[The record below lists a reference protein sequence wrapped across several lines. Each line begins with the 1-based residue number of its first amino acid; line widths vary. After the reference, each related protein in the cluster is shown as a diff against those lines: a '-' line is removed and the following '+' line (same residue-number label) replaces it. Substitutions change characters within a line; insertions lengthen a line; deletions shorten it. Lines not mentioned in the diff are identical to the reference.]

1 MADAGLRLAVEGEK
15 EFKAALA
22 EIDAAVKT
30 NQKSM
35 KLLTEE
41 IKLNEQGMK
50 DASSGFGSLAEVQER
65 LSVKGKVLADSIE
78 MQTEKVGLL
87 DARVEEARETYGEYD
102 KKTLELKNQ
111 LLDATTVLTK
121 LTAEQEKNRQA
132 MLDAQNSTKEYDDAV
147 AVLEAQLKA
156 NDAELRAMG
165 GGLEELQKEYGETG
179 KSAGSLG
186 KSTEDLGKRYG
197 ETGKSADDLG
207 KSTGDLGKKY
217 GDTGK
222 SADDLARREE
232 NLRKQNENLNA
243 QNAKLSDSIGKQREL
258 IDNLAKA
265 QEVSAARYGEGSKQ
279 AEEYRKRLADATGQ
293 LDKMERELREN
304 EKAIE
309 DNNEAIESGGDAPN
323 AMISGL
329 EKVEQLTGIKIP
341 AGIKDMIGGFD
352 GGTVAVGGIVTALTA
367 VGKKMLDIYN
377 DTLDWANDVT
387 TKSAELDLSTSEYQQ
402 LEYVA
407 AKAGVSV
414 NVFEAAL
421 SKVSK
426 KAGDA
431 EVAQATLTKQIEEQE
446 EAVRKAWV
454 EWDKIDQL
462 ANSGTW
468 SVWEKDWNT
477 AKATYDEAEKALSDL
492 KDQLADATEYWDD
505 LGISLTDTNGAAKS
519 SLDLLLELIDAY
531 AEIPEGIERT
541 AATSEVFGESFR
553 IINPLIQSG
562 SATLRDWMQEWEEIN
577 AGMDEAS
584 MATNNYAA
592 AMKRVF
598 DKIMDVAKKKAMSD
612 WADSGFSIAGGFK
625 AAADMV
631 NAFNDAVKLISGIE
645 PLKVIFGWSSD
656 KKWYENLFGFGSSNI
671 GMLKNLFGFASGT
684 NYAPGGMALVGERGP
699 EIVELPRG
707 SKVYPNGTA
716 PGIGGATVNESN
728 VYNITID
735 ASSVEE
741 FNDIVRIAQTARVG
755 MRRG

>member
-50 DASSGFGSLAEVQER
+50 DASSGFGSLEEVQER

-147 AVLEAQLKA
+147 AALEAQLKA

-186 KSTEDLGKRYG
+186 KSTEDLGKKYG

-341 AGIKDMIGGFD
+341 AGIETMIGGF
-352 GGTVAVGGIVTALTA
+352 GGGALAVGGVVSALGEVA
-367 VGKKMLDIYN
+367 KKMESIWKESIS
-377 DTLDWANDVT
+377 WAKDVT
-387 TKSAELDLSTSEYQQ
+387 TKSAELDLSTEQYQE
-402 LEYVA
+402 LEYIAV
-407 AKAGVSV
+407 KTGTSV
-414 NVFEAAL
+414 DALTGAL
-421 SKVSK
+421 SKISTQAGEAAYQQETLKYKIEAMREEMEKAQKDREYWSEKYVSSGFDE
-426 KAGDA
+426 AFSSQVELA
-431 EVAQATLTKQIEEQE
+431 TQRYQEAQTAIEELTA
-446 EAVRKAWV
+446 EA
-454 EWDKIDQL
+454 
-462 ANSGTW
+462 
-468 SVWEKDWNT
+468 
-477 AKATYDEAEKALSDL
+477 DEATSYFDKF
-492 KDQLADATEYWDD
+492 
-505 LGISLTDTNGAAKS
+505 GISIYDTNGEVKDAM
-519 SLDLLLELIDAY
+519 SLMYELIDAY
-531 AEIPEGIERT
+531 KDVESETIRNYEMSELLGKSYKTLKPFVDEGSESLKRMVQEGRDLNYILAEGQVEALNKAGISLDKYNKKVERINQSS
-541 AATSEVFGESFR
+541 AALRAGTTSWIDKLNIFADQLFELGSNWITKLVM
-553 IINPLIQSG
+553 G
-562 SATLRDWMQEWEEIN
+562 SA
-577 AGMDEAS
+577 
-584 MATNNYAA
+584 Y
-592 AMKRVF
+592 
-598 DKIMDVAKKKAMSD
+598 
-612 WADSGFSIAGGFK
+612 
-625 AAADMV
+625 
-631 NAFNDAVKLISGIE
+631 
-645 PLKVIFGWSSD
+645 
-656 KKWYENLFGFGSSNI
+656 
-671 GMLKNLFGFASGT
+671 ASGT

>member
-78 MQTEKVGLL
+78 IQTEKVGLL

-147 AVLEAQLKA
+147 AALEAQLKA

-165 GGLEELQKEYGETG
+165 GGLEELQKE
-179 KSAGSLG
+179 
-186 KSTEDLGKRYG
+186 
-197 ETGKSADDLG
+197 
-207 KSTGDLGKKY
+207 Y

-367 VGKKMLDIYN
+367 AGKKMLDIYN

-421 SKVSK
+421 SKVSQ

-562 SATLRDWMQEWEEIN
+562 SATLRDWMQEAVEVG
-577 AGMDEAS
+577 AVMDEAS
-584 MATNNYAA
+584 MSTNNYAA
-592 AMKRVF
+592 ANKNVF
-598 DKIMDVAKKKAMSD
+598 NQIMDVSKKKAMSD
-612 WADSGFSIAGGFK
+612 WADSGFSIAGGFE
-625 AAADMV
+625 AAAAMV
-631 NAFNDAVKLISGIE
+631 NTFNDAVKQISGIE

>member
-147 AVLEAQLKA
+147 AALEAQLKA

-165 GGLEELQKEYGETG
+165 GGLEELQAEYGETG

-186 KSTEDLGKRYG
+186 KSTEDLGEKYG

-293 LDKMERELREN
+293 LDRMERELREN
-304 EKAIE
+304 EQAIE

-323 AMISGL
+323 GMIAGL

-341 AGIKDMIGGFD
+341 AGIETMIGGF
-352 GGTVAVGGIVTALTA
+352 GGGALAVGGVVSALGEVA
-367 VGKKMLDIYN
+367 KKMESIWKESIS
-377 DTLDWANDVT
+377 WAKDVT
-387 TKSAELDLSTSEYQQ
+387 TKSAELDLSTEQYQE
-402 LEYVA
+402 LEYIA
-407 AKAGVSV
+407 METGASV
-414 NVFEAAL
+414 DALTGSL
-421 SKVSK
+421 SKISK
-426 KAGDA
+426 KAGEA
-431 EVAQATLTKQIEEQE
+431 AYQQETLKYKIEAMREEMEKAQKDREYWSEKY
-446 EAVRKAWV
+446 VS
-454 EWDKIDQL
+454 
-462 ANSGTW
+462 SGF
-468 SVWEKDWNT
+468 
-477 AKATYDEAEKALSDL
+477 DEAFSSQVE
-492 KDQLADATEYWDD
+492 LATQRYQEAQIAVEELTAEADEATSYFDK
-505 LGISLTDTNGAAKS
+505 LGISIYDTNGEVKDAIT
-519 SLDLLLELIDAY
+519 LMYELIDAY
-531 AEIPEGIERT
+531 KDVESDIIRNYEL
-541 AATSEVFGESFR
+541 SEVLGESYMKLKPFVDEGSESLKRMAQEGRELNYIVAEGQVEALNKAGISWDEFIMKEKRIIQEYAAMRESQEGFFGDTFSFLEQLGEMANELFAKIREGSNYKPFDPSKWNRGTTGSSFLDAIEGFLKGIFGE
-553 IINPLIQSG
+553 
-562 SATLRDWMQEWEEIN
+562 
-577 AGMDEAS
+577 
-584 MATNNYAA
+584 Y
-592 AMKRVF
+592 
-598 DKIMDVAKKKAMSD
+598 
-612 WADSGFSIAGGFK
+612 
-625 AAADMV
+625 
-631 NAFNDAVKLISGIE
+631 
-645 PLKVIFGWSSD
+645 
-656 KKWYENLFGFGSSNI
+656 
-671 GMLKNLFGFASGT
+671 ASGT